1 MQILEVSPFGTSVSP
16 STAPREWR
24 LWRTLNRA
32 LALNRNHP
40 MEPLKSPVDAA
51 GWFAESEVM
60 WPGQKFALQC
70 DTSVGERGVL
80 HHARSEFQ
88 EVLVLQTKEYGRCLV
103 LDGVIQLTE
112 RDEFAYQEM
121 ITHLPLFAHANP
133 TSVLIVGGGDGG
145 VLREVVRHAGVR
157 RIVMCEI
164 DRAVIEVSQKFFPE
178 TMATAFGDAR
188 LELVHDDAAE
198 FVKRHRAAFDVV
210 IVDSSDPVGPAESL
224 FEPAFYAS
232 LRDAL
237 RPGGV
242 VCTQGECVWL
252 HLRLIST
259 VVTACGH
266 LFPTVEYAY
275 TTVPSYPSGQIGFV
289 LCSLQTAPGALRAP
303 ARPVPA
309 AMQRALRYYNEDL
322 HAAAFVLPQFARA
335 ALDTAR
341 EQAGLPPRRA
351 AAAPRLAGAAP
362 AAALAALAIAALLT
376 ARWRRA

>member
-1 MQILEVSPFGTSVSP
+1 MPIK
-16 STAPREWR
+16 
-24 LWRTLNRA
+24 N
-32 LALNRNHP
+32 
-40 MEPLKSPVDAA
+40 
-51 GWFAESEVM
+51 GWFYESEVM
-60 WPGQKFALQC
+60 WPGQAMGLK
-70 DTSVGERGVL
+70 VEEVL
-80 HHARSEFQ
+80 HESRSDFQ
-88 EVLVLQTKEYGRCLV
+88 DILVFRSSTYGTVLV

-112 RDEFAYQEM
+112 RDEHAYQEM
-121 ITHLPLFAHANP
+121 IAHLPLHCHPNP
-133 TSVLIVGGGDGG
+133 RSVLIVGGGDGG

-289 LCSLQTAPGALRAP
+289 LCSLQTAPGALRALEGEGMP
-303 ARPVPA
+303 LRSQPGCRGRLFVRFDVRFPPRLQLSDE
-309 AMQRALRYYNEDL
+309 QRAHLL
-322 HAAAFVLPQFARA
+322 GLLGARA
-335 ALDTAR
+335 P
-341 EQAGLPPRRA
+341 Q
-351 AAAPRLAGAAP
+351 AP
-362 AAALAALAIAALLT
+362 AAHTPPADT
-376 ARWRRA
+376 AVLSPADASTFGLSGDGDGAGDDGGGGGGSWSFSM

>member
-1 MQILEVSPFGTSVSP
+1 
-16 STAPREWR
+16 
-24 LWRTLNRA
+24 
-32 LALNRNHP
+32 

-237 RPGGV
+237 RPARRRVHAGRVRVAPPAAHLDRRDGV
-242 VCTQGECVWL
+242 RPPLPDRRVRVHDRAL
-252 HLRLIST
+252 VPVRPDRLRAL
-259 VVTACGH
+259 
-266 LFPTVEYAY
+266 L
-275 TTVPSYPSGQIGFV
+275 
-289 LCSLQTAPGALRAP
+289 APDRAGALRAP
-303 ARPVPA
+303 RAARA
-309 AMQRALRYYNEDL
+309 AAAQRALRYEDL

-335 ALDTAR
+335 RAR
-341 EQAGLPPRRA
+341 HRARAGRLPPRRLSRR
-351 AAAPRLAGAAP
+351 AAPRRRGARRRARGARDRSAAHRAMAPRVSAGGGP
-362 AAALAALAIAALLT
+362 CLVPIAAARAERMPRLHGRA
-376 ARWRRA
+376 WRPAFHLSC